1 MSWYSHLVEESIRR
15 GDKQEVRQRQ
25 KAGSD
30 WDRQSDPW
38 QGNTYALLC
47 ILGLGCRVGDVGD
60 AINFGGDQHLI
71 KGMTRR

>member
-1 MSWYSHLVEESIRR
+1 MTGSLRR

-38 QGNTYALLC
+38 QSSTYALLC
-47 ILGLGCRVGDVGD
+47 ILGLCMFRLHSGGRNGGR
-60 AINFGGDQHLI
+60 NQLEGDQHPI
-71 KGMTRR
+71 KGMTRL